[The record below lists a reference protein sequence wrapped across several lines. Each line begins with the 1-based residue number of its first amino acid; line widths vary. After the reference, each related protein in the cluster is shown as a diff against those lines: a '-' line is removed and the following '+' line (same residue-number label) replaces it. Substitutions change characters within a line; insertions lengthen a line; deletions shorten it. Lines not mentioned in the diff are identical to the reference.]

1 MDKKDIFLHL
11 IFWVLWGVL
20 LIFIPVYIFT
30 FLFEIDA
37 VKAEEI
43 GSIISPVIG
52 ALVLIAQIIVVVRS
66 FKQARQDISISEAYL
81 TLLGGSIVI
90 AFIWAG
96 GCAIMGPYRIAG

>member
-1 MDKKDIFLHL
+1 MSKKDIFLH
-11 IFWVLWGVL
+11 ITFWLLWGIL
-20 LIFIPVYIFT
+20 LILIPLYIFT

-37 VKAEEI
+37 VKAVKI

-66 FKQARQDISISEAYL
+66 FKQARQDISISEPYL
-81 TLLGGSIVI
+81 TLIGGSILI